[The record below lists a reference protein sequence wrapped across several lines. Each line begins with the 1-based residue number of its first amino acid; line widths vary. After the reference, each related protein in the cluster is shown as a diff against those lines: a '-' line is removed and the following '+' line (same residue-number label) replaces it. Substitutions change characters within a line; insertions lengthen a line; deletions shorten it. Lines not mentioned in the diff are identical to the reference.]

1 MIYLVFGILS
11 TLCLTL
17 TDSYQLNNP
26 LWKLS
31 KHQLIQQIKILEQEC
46 YRPLSTTTTMHPV
59 RPLPSHV
66 STTTAMHPGSL
77 PTQPVRPLP
86 SQVSTTTAM
95 YPGSLPRQVS
105 TRVLPTRSSQV
116 STRVLPTRPSQVSTR
131 PSLLT
136 TTKLPFT
143 FVTATASGDPHVDT
157 FDGLH
162 HDAMVSGWFVMVK
175 NPVVTVHTYS
185 QLGCMP
191 PTIRN
196 TCIRS
201 VTVKISPSD
210 GSNLVLSWGSWPP
223 SGKKGDQNVVIR
235 DSFGKHID
243 KPFSL
248 YKTDVFLGGKYRIA
262 NANGN
267 ILLSPI
273 GETVSDPE
281 LAISITIGTYLLAVT
296 LPKSTPHLQ
305 STNGLLGFFNGNTKE
320 YGKVF
325 RNSDGSSSIKKN
337 EMKWALSHAVVTMNQ
352 STVSPPVVHPG
363 RMPVITIQKINF
375 CKKMLL
381 HLYRNQPIKTQQH
394 FKTQMKAC
402 LQDADSPSVAR
413 SIGKVI
419 RASRLQQ
426 QSSVKALKRKIEKD
440 KMKEKAKA
448 NEDDDDDL

>member
-31 KHQLIQQIKILEQEC
+31 KHQLIQKIKILEQEC
-46 YRPLSTTTTMHPV
+46 YRPLSTTT
-59 RPLPSHV
+59 S
-66 STTTAMHPGSL
+66 MHPGYL
-77 PTQPVRPLP
+77 PTTQPVRPLP

-105 TRVLPTRSSQV
+105 TRVLPTR
-116 STRVLPTRPSQVSTR
+116 
-131 PSLLT
+131 PSLK

-175 NPVVTVHTYS
+175 NPIITVHTYS

-201 VTVKISPSD
+201 VMVKISPSD

-248 YKTDVFLGGKYRIA
+248 YKTDVFLSGKYRIA

-267 ILLSPI
+267 IILSPI
-273 GETVSDPE
+273 GDTVSDPE

-320 YGKVF
+320 YGKIF

-440 KMKEKAKA
+440 MKEKAKAKA

>member
-1 MIYLVFGILS
+1 
-11 TLCLTL
+11 
-17 TDSYQLNNP
+17 
-26 LWKLS
+26 
-31 KHQLIQQIKILEQEC
+31 
-46 YRPLSTTTTMHPV
+46 
-59 RPLPSHV
+59 
-66 STTTAMHPGSL
+66 
-77 PTQPVRPLP
+77 
-86 SQVSTTTAM
+86 
-95 YPGSLPRQVS
+95 
-105 TRVLPTRSSQV
+105 VLP
-116 STRVLPTRPSQVSTR
+116 TR

-136 TTKLPFT
+136 TTKLLPFT

-201 VTVKISPSD
+201 VMVKISPSD

-267 ILLSPI
+267 IILSPI
-273 GETVSDPE
+273 GDTVSDPE

-440 KMKEKAKA
+440 MKEKA

>member
-17 TDSYQLNNP
+17 TDSYNP

-31 KHQLIQQIKILEQEC
+31 KHQLIQKIKILEQEC
-46 YRPLSTTTTMHPV
+46 YRPLSTTTTM
-59 RPLPSHV
+59 
-66 STTTAMHPGSL
+66 
-77 PTQPVRPLP
+77 QPVRPLP
-86 SQVSTTTAM
+86 SQVSTTTTM
-95 YPGSLPRQVS
+95 HPGSL
-105 TRVLPTRSSQV
+105 TR
-116 STRVLPTRPSQVSTR
+116 QVSTR
-131 PSLLT
+131 PSLK

-201 VTVKISPSD
+201 VMVKISPSD

-267 ILLSPI
+267 IILSPI

-352 STVSPPVVHPG
+352 STVSHPVVHPG

-440 KMKEKAKA
+440 MKEKAKA